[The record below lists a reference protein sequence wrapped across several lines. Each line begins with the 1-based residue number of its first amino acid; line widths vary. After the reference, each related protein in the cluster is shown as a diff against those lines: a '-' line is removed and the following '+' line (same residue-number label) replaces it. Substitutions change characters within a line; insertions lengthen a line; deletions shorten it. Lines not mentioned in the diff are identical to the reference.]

1 MVDKNIKMHFIA
13 SAFDVREFDTE
24 QSDAKEAYRQAV
36 RRANGSNDP
45 DVAFKAT
52 KAFAGR
58 YHKTMKRL
66 A

>member
-1 MVDKNIKMHFIA
+1 MA

-24 QSDAKEAYRQAV
+24 DSDAKGSDAKEAYRQVV
-36 RRANGSNDP
+36 RRAKDSNDP
-45 DVAFKAT
+45 DVAFKAA
-52 KAFAGR
+52 KAFARR